1 MPILRRVLVLGCLA
15 LGCSKS
21 EVKDAQKTI
30 ESSADKVVEVGKESI
45 EEVGDGLAK
54 VKDEVKDVVAPEEL
68 PDAKL
73 LQKAKTSIACK
84 KEACT
89 MPRELADDLLD
100 RNELMSQQARTY
112 RLHRGGKTIGVE
124 LQKLGPIP
132 KALGFRAGD
141 VLMEVNGVAL
151 DSMQGMAQ
159 LYVEMRTA
167 ETLAI
172 AYRRGKR
179 VRKKTIEFV
188 EA

>member
-1 MPILRRVLVLGCLA
+1 VRRAILVLVCLVGCN
-15 LGCSKS
+15 KS
-21 EVKDAQKTI
+21 DVKDAQKVI
-30 ESSADKVVEVGKESI
+30 EKSVDKAEVLGREGI
-45 EEVGDGLAK
+45 EQVGDGLAK

-73 LQKAKTSIACK
+73 VEKAKKAIACK
-84 KEACT
+84 KEQCK
-89 MPRELADDLLD
+89 MPRELANDLLD
-100 RNELMSQQARTY
+100 RNELMSEQARTY
-112 RLHRGGKTIGVE
+112 RLHKGGKTIGVE

-141 VLMEVNGVAL
+141 VLVEVNGVAL

-179 VRKKTIEFV
+179 MRKKTIEFV